1 VERLEKFVLTMRQ
14 VDQDS
19 IDRALETIREASGDP
34 LMIHIRTHHPGA
46 GALMGL
52 QSPPPS

>member
-1 VERLEKFVLTMRQ
+1 LDTLRPLTVERLEKFVLTMRQ

-34 LMIHIRTHHPGA
+34 LMIHIRP
-46 GALMGL
+46 
-52 QSPPPS
+52 